1 MHKRQQNK
9 WSEQTQLADS
19 VETRI
24 YIANTMVK
32 FGPSEKNFQWTPV
45 VQLIVKTQ
53 YWSLS
58 RIIVNKNDN
67 TASYKDSEA
76 MQQNR
81 TTRRQLLNNIFLL
94 HQM

>member
-9 WSEQTQLADS
+9 WSEQTQVADS
-19 VETRI
+19 VEIRI
-24 YIANTMVK
+24 YIANTMFK

-76 MQQNR
+76 MQQNP
-81 TTRRQLLNNIFLL
+81 TTRIQLLNHIFLL
-94 HQM
+94 